1 VIYINK
7 ENTWET
13 VMIEELVVI
22 GIIVF
27 IGSVI
32 QGTVGFG
39 FGLFAVPAL
48 TWTGTSL
55 SGAVAILLVSTLSQ
69 AVFATYYLREHI
81 VWKEVIPA
89 ATIRFIT
96 IPIGVALL
104 ILLDTMDKS
113 QMRQIIGIVVLILLV
128 LQITLKIT
136 PKQNIHKTWTFT
148 AFSLSG
154 VLQGLVGMGGPL
166 MIFWV
171 MAKDWNSNQSRSFLL
186 VLSLLA
192 SPLQL
197 VILYF
202 FSSSILTSMLT
213 GLILIPIVILA
224 TKIGIKI
231 GSNLDKRVFKG
242 LTQGILGLMATVSI
256 LTPILS

>member
-1 VIYINK
+1 
-7 ENTWET
+7 
-13 VMIEELVVI
+13 MLEELVVI

-89 ATIRFIT
+89 ATVRFIT

-104 ILLDTMDKS
+104 ILLDSMDKN
-113 QMRQIIGIVVLILLV
+113 QMRQIIGIVVLILLI

-136 PKQNIHKTWTFT
+136 PKQNIHKIWSFT
-148 AFSLSG
+148 SFSLSG
-154 VLQGLVGMGGPL
+154 ILQGLVGMGGPL

-171 MAKDWNSNQSRSFLL
+171 MAKDWSSEQSRSFLL

-197 VILYF
+197 IILYF
-202 FSSSILTSMLT
+202 FSSNILTSMIT
-213 GLILIPIVILA
+213 GFMFIPVVIIA

-231 GSNLDKRVFKG
+231 GSNLDKIVFKR
-242 LTQGILGLMATVSI
+242 LTQGVLGIMATVSI
-256 LTPILS
+256 LTPMVS